1 MSRHTKPADDS
12 RRLCVVIS
20 NSMEDGIKSNV
31 GADRPSVSDVV
42 RGYIMDGLYNDARKK
57 ERANERAKRR
67 QADGVRETVSGEAWN
82 ANGDFQ
88 SEGNTDRTNHDND
101 RKELR

>member
-20 NSMEDGIKSNV
+20 NTMEDGIKSNV

-57 ERANERAKRR
+57 ERANERTKRG
-67 QADGVRETVSGEAWN
+67 QANGVRETVSGEAGN
-82 ANGDFQ
+82 ADGDFQ

-101 RKELR
+101 

>member
-20 NSMEDGIKSNV
+20 NTMEDGIKSNV

-57 ERANERAKRR
+57 ERANERAKR
-67 QADGVRETVSGEAWN
+67 
-82 ANGDFQ
+82 
-88 SEGNTDRTNHDND
+88 
-101 RKELR
+101 

>member
-12 RRLCVVIS
+12 RRLCVGIS
-20 NSMEDGIKSNV
+20 YSMEDGIKSNV

-57 ERANERAKRR
+57 ERANERAKRG

>member
-57 ERANERAKRR
+57 EKANERAKRG
-67 QADGVRETVSGEAWN
+67 QANGVRETVSGEAWN

>member
-20 NSMEDGIKSNV
+20 NTMEDGIKSNV

-57 ERANERAKRR
+57 EKASERAKRGQETR
-67 QADGVRETVSGEAWN
+67 VRETVSGEAGN
-82 ANGDFQ
+82 ADGDFQ
-88 SEGNTDRTNHDND
+88 GKGHTDRTYHDND
-101 RKELR
+101 

>member
-20 NSMEDGIKSNV
+20 NTMEDGIKSNV

-57 ERANERAKRR
+57 EKASERAKRGQETR
-67 QADGVRETVSGEAWN
+67 VRETASGEAGD
-82 ANGDFQ
+82 ADGDFQ
-88 SEGNTDRTNHDND
+88 GKGHTDRADHDND
-101 RKELR
+101 